1 MVASPRN
8 YAHRKRPPD
17 LVGRSSSEKPRV
29 TTSSTLVHSDLSN
42 RRTSV
47 NAKKAVLSALLC
59 LTFVVVAFAADPNVG
74 TWKLNEAKSQFAA
87 GAIKNVT
94 VTYTAIEDNYKCV
107 VDGID
112 GAGKPTHNE
121 WTGKFDGKD
130 YPVIGDPSADTRS
143 LRMVKPGHYALTNKK
158 DGKTVVTGT
167 VVFSADNKSRTLT
180 TEMTDAAGKKQKSI
194 AVYDRQ

>member
-1 MVASPRN
+1 MGLPEPS
-8 YAHRKRPPD
+8 H
-17 LVGRSSSEKPRV
+17 S
-29 TTSSTLVHSDLSN
+29 TSSISAIGFLELEN
-42 RRTSV
+42 SV
-47 NAKKAVLSALLC
+47 NIRKTGLTAVLC
-59 LTFVVVAFAADPNVG
+59 LTAVVVTFAADPNVG

-94 VTYTAIEDNYKCV
+94 VMYATVGGNYTCV
-107 VDGID
+107 VDGVD

-158 DGKTVVTGT
+158 DGKTVLTGT
-167 VVFSADNKSRTLT
+167 VDFSADNKSRTLT
-180 TEMTDAAGKKQKSI
+180 TAMTDATGKKQKSI